1 VYEVPENRLGIKA
14 SFRVARFSAET
25 VSVAEH
31 TEHLPETSV
40 VDVRPHGDG
49 ERGAPHVASLPRRR
63 YLLAKDGHVF
73 ELKADVTHIG
83 RGLSND
89 VRLDDHTVSAR
100 HAIIVARTV
109 GLRIM
114 DDRSTNGT
122 IVNGRRVDAAELHD
136 GDVVVL
142 GRVVLTYR
150 DLRAA

>member
-1 VYEVPENRLGIKA
+1 
-14 SFRVARFSAET
+14 

-31 TEHLPETSV
+31 TEHLPQTSA
-40 VDVRPHGDG
+40 VDIRPHGDDEHG
-49 ERGAPHVASLPRRR
+49 GAQVESLPRGR
-63 YLLAKDGHVF
+63 YLLAKGGHAF
-73 ELKADVTHIG
+73 ELKTDVTHVG

-100 HAIIVARTV
+100 HAIVVARAT

-122 IVNGRRVDAAELHD
+122 IVNGRRVDTAELHD